1 MKKLCSQKPKIVIVT
16 LAITLLVMAILFS
29 FSNATGE
36 PSKISVQGQSEDEIE
51 PELYRVTLGY
61 RQTGEDAG
69 NINQEVT
76 AKVNDLKNKLIESNL
91 IEEEDIIS
99 ENPNIYSTNNRAMN
113 EAQVTVSHTF
123 TIESSAIENMNDALS
138 IAQANEINVLNSLEF
153 DLTKETRKSVE
164 TRLIDEAVQDAKL
177 KATSAADASGLRLKD
192 PFELT
197 VVESNFNLYR
207 SFDALQTS
215 EAGYDIAEQS
225 VSVQA
230 RVQIIYNAR

>member
-1 MKKLCSQKPKIVIVT
+1 MRKLYSQKPKVVIVT
-16 LAITLLVMAILFS
+16 LALILIMAILFS
-29 FSNATGE
+29 FSNETGE
-36 PSKISVQGQSEDEIE
+36 PSKISVQGQSEDEIQ

-91 IEEEDIIS
+91 IEEEEIIN
-99 ENPNIYSTNNRAMN
+99 ENPNIYSTNNRDMD

-123 TIESSAIENMNDALS
+123 TIESAAIENMNDALS
-138 IAQANEINVLNSLEF
+138 IAQANEINILNNLEF
-153 DLTKETRKSVE
+153 DLTKETRKSIE
-164 TRLIDEAVQDAKL
+164 TKLIDEAVQDAKL
-177 KATSAADASGLRLKD
+177 KAESAADSSGLRLKD

-207 SFDALQTS
+207 SFDALETS
-215 EAGYDIAEQS
+215 KAGYDIAEQS